1 MCIRDSVHRHA
12 VAGARRQLDDHLERL
27 NDVAEHPAAI
37 RPRLPVE
44 PGPHPPLEGRDHR
57 IAVEP
62 VRAVRERF
70 GDGVPL
76 QVDANTAYRLSD
88 AGQLA
93 KLDEFGLLLIEQP
106 LGDEDLRQHADR
118 ATLVRTPICLD
129 ESIVSLES
137 AADAIALRA
146 AAYINI
152 KPGRV
157 GGHLEAKRIHDLCV
171 AAGVGV
177 WCGGMLE
184 TGIGRAANAALAA
197 LPGFTLPG
205 DISASGRFYA
215 RDITTPIE
223 LVGGFIE
230 VPRGVGFGV
239 EPIAEVP
246 REVT

>member
-1 MCIRDSVHRHA
+1 MP
-12 VAGARRQLDDHLERL
+12 RR
-27 NDVAEHPAAI
+27 
-37 RPRLPVE
+37 
-44 PGPHPPLEGRDHR
+44 
-57 IAVEP
+57 
-62 VRAVRERF
+62 
-70 GDGVPL
+70 
-76 QVDANTAYRLSD
+76 TAL
-88 AGQLA
+88 
-93 KLDEFGLLLIEQP
+93 
-106 LGDEDLRQHADR
+106 

-146 AAYINI
+146 ATYINI

-171 AAGVGV
+171 AEGVGV

-184 TGIGRAANAALAA
+184 SGIGRAANAALAA
-197 LPGFTLPG
+197 PPGFTRPG
-205 DISASGRFYA
+205 DISASRRFYA

-246 REVT
+246 REVTTSVEWVGA

>member
-1 MCIRDSVHRHA
+1 
-12 VAGARRQLDDHLERL
+12 
-27 NDVAEHPAAI
+27 
-37 RPRLPVE
+37 
-44 PGPHPPLEGRDHR
+44 
-57 IAVEP
+57 
-62 VRAVRERF
+62 
-70 GDGVPL
+70 
-76 QVDANTAYRLSD
+76 
-88 AGQLA
+88 
-93 KLDEFGLLLIEQP
+93 
-106 LGDEDLRQHADR
+106 
-118 ATLVRTPICLD
+118 VRTPICLD

-146 AAYINI
+146 ATYLNI

-157 GGHLEAKRIHDLCV
+157 GGYLEAKRIHDLCL
-171 AAGVGV
+171 AEGVGV

-215 RDITTPIE
+215 RYITPPIE

-239 EPIAEVP
+239 EPIAEVLSA
-246 REVT
+246 VTTALESAGA